1 MDERGDMRRRGKPAT
16 ERASRDDAELYARLS
31 RLRSEVAQCRRTPA
45 DRALVD
51 GRLDEVER
59 KLGEVEELAESAT
72 DRGSGVANNWQDK
85 CFLIVHEVEAELCML
100 KPAALLYPTWTRLRE
115 NLYRFDEGQREAWKA
130 DIASRIQAD
139 IDEPSS
145 DTLRQR
151 LRQLTLELHE
161 SAARYNRLVEER
173 AEVTREMIKLGVILV
188 SVFAGLAAA
197 CVTLSTWP
205 APGAGATLV
214 SLVAGAASGGMGAV
228 FSRLRTL
235 RDERT
240 RREFEDILKWD
251 MGLRACIGVQRCA
264 VRGCCAAVG
273 LAGRFPT
280 PGRQDG
286 ASGTSRRRRIRCR
299 FLRQAIQRDAFPGA
313 RNSCVPLAPGP
324 WLGGAREAKR
334 HGTCRDR
341 PDRCW
346 QVCLVPGACVPS
358 GGSAS

>member
-1 MDERGDMRRRGKPAT
+1 MDERGDMRRRGKPVT

-59 KLGEVEELAESAT
+59 KLGEAEELAESAT

-100 KPAALLYPTWTRLRE
+100 KPAVLLYPTWTRLRE

-173 AEVTREMIKLGVILV
+173 AEVTREMVKLGVILV
-188 SVFAGLAAA
+188 SVFAGLVVA
-197 CVTLSTWP
+197 CVTLSTFP
-205 APGAGATLV
+205 ASAAGATLV
-214 SLVAGAASGGMGAV
+214 SLVAGVASGGMGAV

-235 RDERT
+235 RYDRT
-240 RREFEDILKWD
+240 RREFENLLKWD
-251 MGLRACIGVQRCA
+251 MVLRACIGLSAALFVVA
-264 VRGCCAAVG
+264 VLLSDLLAIFQLPDDRTARVALLVVVG
-273 LAGRFPT
+273 FGAGFSDRLFNVMLSQVLGT
-280 PGRQDG
+280 R
-286 ASGTSRRRRIRCR
+286 ASHS
-299 FLRQAIQRDAFPGA
+299 P
-313 RNSCVPLAPGP
+313 
-324 WLGGAREAKR
+324 
-334 HGTCRDR
+334 RDR
-341 PDRCW
+341 
-346 QVCLVPGACVPS
+346 G
-358 GGSAS
+358 